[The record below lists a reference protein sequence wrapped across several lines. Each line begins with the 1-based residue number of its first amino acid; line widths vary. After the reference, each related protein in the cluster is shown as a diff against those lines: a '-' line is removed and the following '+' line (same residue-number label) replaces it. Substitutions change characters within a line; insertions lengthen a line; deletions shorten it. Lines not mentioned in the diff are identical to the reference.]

1 MLITDTLEIEGLAE
15 KMTDSAFEAFCVQN
29 KHLRIER
36 DSSGNVIVM
45 PPVHTDTG
53 DKETTVQSF
62 LFMWNLSS
70 KRGKV
75 FNSSTGFTLPNGAMR
90 AADTAFV
97 SYERWDQ
104 LTDIQRKSFAPVCPN
119 FVVEIRSDSDKS
131 LPKLKSKMV
140 EWIENG
146 AQLAWLLDTFSQE
159 TYIYRADGSIEIVK
173 GFDQVLSGEEVLP
186 GFTFDLHLIA

>member
-1 MLITDTLEIEGLAE
+1 MLITDTLEIEGIAE
-15 KMTDSAFEAFCVQN
+15 KMTDAAFEAFCSQN
-29 KHLRIER
+29 RHLRIER

-53 DKETTVQSF
+53 KKETTVQGMV
-62 LFMWNLSS
+62 FMWNFQF
-70 KRGKV
+70 KRGEV

-104 LTDIQRKSFAPVCPN
+104 LTAAQKKTFAPVCPN

-131 LPKLKSKMV
+131 LPKLKSKMM
-140 EWIENG
+140 EWVENG
-146 AQLAWLLDTFSQE
+146 VQLGWLLDTFNLE
-159 TYIYRADGSIEIVK
+159 TYLYRGNGTIELVK
-173 GFDQVLSGEEVLP
+173 GFDKLLSGEEVLP
-186 GFTFDLHLIA
+186 DFTFDLGLIA